1 MELKEWEL
9 GDEGVE
15 KAIQIA
21 EAGDMFVTPIELY
34 NAVAT
39 AAAVQI
45 AGWLV
50 PDSKTNRD
58 DEIIHNAETLI
69 EWAKEQK

>member
-1 MELKEWEL
+1 MTTLSA
-9 GDEGVE
+9 
-15 KAIQIA
+15 KA
-21 EAGDMFVTPIELY
+21 DRVVTELY